1 MTIEKLK
8 SLEPIFGAWYVDSKL
23 AEGRNSKVFKVY
35 KTVNGVTE
43 LLALKTVKFPAGD
56 KELSRVIESGKYKTV
71 GEYLDTLEKAVTDNM
86 NKMLS
91 LRTNTNIVRFDN
103 FQIVKESSCFY
114 VVMLMELLSPFS
126 EKVRPDDVTA
136 EQAIK
141 IGCDLCSAAEGFRN
155 IGIIHHQIKPENIYV
170 DSEGNFKLGDFGI
183 SNIAGRVRTEASPY
197 MAPEV
202 YRESAYDTSSDI
214 YSIGVLLY
222 KLLNNNRLPFL
233 PEYPLPVSLSER
245 ETAFERQMCGDNLA
259 APSKADSEMAKII
272 SKALAYVQS
281 DRYFSPLLMKTEL
294 ERYAESISEKETLP
308 ASDYPEAL
316 QPPVYVPLT
325 SVPPMSGFRLA
336 DGFGDEETN
345 DDEDSIYFNPSSA
358 VSEAEKTAFRETFK
372 ENVETDTDDDGKDNK
387 KIYLLVAAVIAVLA
401 IAIGLIFFSGDSGAS
416 ENTTS
421 APHSSHTVATT
432 QPSTVA
438 PTVPPTLSTT
448 EPSTAETTTELT
460 TEETTTETTT
470 EETTTE
476 TTTEET
482 TAETTAPIS
491 TDMPELVTSGFS
503 DGDESSDGRIYRAIE
518 DYTLI
523 QTPENEFFDEVMLEI
538 STPLGENITTQGNV
552 HIYEMAGSS
561 IIQKITANLEI
572 TLDESEGEQIINCH
586 ITVDDGDFYY
596 SPEYYQYY
604 ICFDEGTLISD
615 DIISLPLQLQI

>member
-8 SLEPIFGAWYVDSKL
+8 TLEPIFGAWYVDSKL

-43 LLALKTVKFPAGD
+43 LLALKTVKFPAND
-56 KELSRVIESGKYKTV
+56 KELSRVIESGRYKTV

-103 FQIVKESSCFY
+103 FQIIKESSCFY

-136 EQAIK
+136 EQAAK

-170 DSEGNFKLGDFGI
+170 DSDGNFKLGDFGI
-183 SNIAGRVRTEASPY
+183 SNIAGRTKAEASPY

-202 YRESAYDTSSDI
+202 YRESTYDTSSDI

-233 PEYPLPVSLSER
+233 PEYPLPVSLSDR
-245 ETAFERQMCGDNLA
+245 ELAFEKQMCGDSLS
-259 APSKADSEMAKII
+259 APTRADGEMAKII

-294 ERYAESISEKETLP
+294 ERYAESISAENVVPDSGFPETF
-308 ASDYPEAL
+308 
-316 QPPVYVPLT
+316 QPPVYIPLT
-325 SVPPMSGFRLA
+325 SVSPTSGFRLA
-336 DGFGDEETN
+336 DGFNEE
-345 DDEDSIYFNPSSA
+345 EEEPSIYLDPSAA
-358 VSEAEKTAFRETFK
+358 VSEAERTAFRETFK
-372 ENVETDTDDDGKDNK
+372 ENAEEDDEEDGKDNK
-387 KIYLLVAAVIAVLA
+387 KIYLLVAAVIAVAALV
-401 IAIGLIFFSGDSGAS
+401 IGLVFFGGDSDS
-416 ENTTS
+416 EKTTTN
-421 APHSSHTVATT
+421 PDGTLPTVATT
-432 QPSTVA
+432 QLPTVT
-438 PTVPPTLSTT
+438 PTVPPTVSTT
-448 EPSTAETTTELT
+448 EPSTAETTTEPT
-460 TEETTTETTT
+460 TEETTTEATTEETT

-476 TTTEET
+476 VT
-482 TAETTAPIS
+482 TAETTVPVN
-491 TDMPELVTSGFS
+491 TDVPELVVSGFS

-518 DYTLI
+518 DYTLV
-523 QTPENEFFDEVMLEI
+523 QTPENEFFDEVILEI
-538 STPLGENITTQGNV
+538 STPLGENITAQGNV
-552 HIYEMAGSS
+552 FIYEMTGSS
-561 IIQKITANLEI
+561 IIQKITANMEI
-572 TLDESEGEQIINCH
+572 TLDESDGEQIINCY

-604 ICFDEGTLISD
+604 ICFDESALVSD
-615 DIISLPLQLQI
+615 SAISLPLQLQI